1 MTAALVDRGVP
12 DPTARLAAELGVLAF
27 KQAYAQWSDSDRD
40 DVEWLAPHALAAL
53 EDLRTATASLS

>member
-27 KQAYAQWSDSDRD
+27 KRGYARWSDSDRD
-40 DVEWLAPHALAAL
+40 DVEGSRHTPWQPWRTCAQQPH
-53 EDLRTATASLS
+53 LS